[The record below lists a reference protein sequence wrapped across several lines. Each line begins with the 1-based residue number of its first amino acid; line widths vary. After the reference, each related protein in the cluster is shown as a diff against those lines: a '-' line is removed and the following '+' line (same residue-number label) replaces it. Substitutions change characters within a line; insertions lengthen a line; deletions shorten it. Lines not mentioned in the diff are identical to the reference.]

1 MNGSLGPED
10 EWTAE
15 ERGMVEQLRALEP
28 GQLVGMKQSGVVTA
42 VTVAEFLAFL
52 TQPTGGE
59 RVAHIMKAGLK
70 RKAEQE

>member
-15 ERGMVEQLRALEP
+15 ERGMVEQLR
-28 GQLVGMKQSGVVTA
+28 GVVTA